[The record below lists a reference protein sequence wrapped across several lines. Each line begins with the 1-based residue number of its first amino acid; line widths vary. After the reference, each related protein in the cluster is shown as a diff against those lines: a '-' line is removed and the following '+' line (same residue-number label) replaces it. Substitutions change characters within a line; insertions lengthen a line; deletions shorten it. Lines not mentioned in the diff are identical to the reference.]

1 VSFTAQCPD
10 CGNARALFNECPY
23 CGSKNLPT
31 LSTDTIEINIK
42 QGSPHVEEA
51 LELLTEQLRKCLD
64 LGIKA
69 IILIHGYGS
78 TGEGGRIKWAIQDA
92 LENNRYSDRVDEYFF
107 GENVAYGS
115 QAYHALLKRRPGLK
129 RYLKRFKEGNAGMT
143 VLLLA
148 THNTRGFVI
157 S

>member
-1 VSFTAQCPD
+1 MSFIALCPD
-10 CGNARALFNECPY
+10 CGNGRVLFNQCPH
-23 CGSKNLPT
+23 CGSEQLPT

-64 LGIKA
+64 LGVKA

-78 TGEGGRIKWAIQDA
+78 SGEGGRIKWAIHDA
-92 LENNRYSDRVDEYFF
+92 LDNNRYSNRVDEYFY

-115 QAYHALLKRRPGLK
+115 EAYRALLKRRPGLK

-143 VLLLA
+143 VLLLGSHYRNA
-148 THNTRGFVI
+148 
-157 S
+157 

>member
-1 VSFTAQCPD
+1 MSFTAQCPD
-10 CGNARALFNECPY
+10 CGNVRALFNECPY

-42 QGSPHVEEA
+42 QGSPHVKEA

-115 QAYHALLKRRPGLK
+115 DAYHALLKRRPGLK

-143 VLLLA
+143 VLLLGSHYRNA
-148 THNTRGFVI
+148 
-157 S
+157 

>member
-42 QGSPHVEEA
+42 QGSPHVKEA

-143 VLLLA
+143 VLLLRSHYRNA
-148 THNTRGFVI
+148 
-157 S
+157 

>member
-1 VSFTAQCPD
+1 MSFIALCPD
-10 CGNARALFNECPY
+10 CGNGRILFNHCPH
-23 CGSKNLPT
+23 CGSEQLPT

-64 LGIKA
+64 LGVKA

-78 TGEGGRIKWAIQDA
+78 SGEGGRIKWAIHDA
-92 LENNRYSDRVDEYFF
+92 LDNNRYSNRVDEYFY

-115 QAYHALLKRRPGLK
+115 ETYQALLKRRPGLK

-143 VLLLA
+143 VLLLGSHYRNA
-148 THNTRGFVI
+148 
-157 S
+157 